1 MAKRDKAYT
10 IEINSSHASYV
21 SHPAEVSE
29 LILRAARHVRR

>member
-21 SHPAEVSE
+21 SHAAEVSE